1 MNHIASCKVG
11 LSSALIFAS
20 TALVGLGTS
29 SSARADTV
37 TALTTTAYV
46 LASTGDTGV
55 VTTITGGPAN
65 TVITLTS
72 SDALAT
78 YTLKTD
84 ASVNATTPGIL
95 KEPFSVNQAKG
106 VLTLTYTDSK
116 GVTQTFFTKEGVTA
130 AGKGLTSKEEG
141 GKSTALIYIRD
152 DSGVSAFAS
161 TSVFFEQG
169 GGNGALTDQFDLTNS
184 SSNSYLITSL
194 DLYQNLS
201 TSFFSQAAFDTPAAI
216 ASGTLFDD
224 IVADGGT
231 FSFDPGGELM
241 LAITPV
247 NLTGYDLLTGTAQ
260 LENPDGSLGAPF
272 AFSFT
277 DITPEP
283 PTGVLLGTGIG
294 AIAMLRRLLIRKQK
308 PRTIEN

>member
-1 MNHIASCKVG
+1 MNHIASFKVG
-11 LSSALIFAS
+11 LSRALIFAS
-20 TALVGLGTS
+20 TGLVGLGTS

-37 TALTTTAYV
+37 TALTTSAYV

-65 TVITLTS
+65 TNITLTS
-72 SDALAT
+72 ADGVAA
-78 YTLKTD
+78 YTFKTD
-84 ASVNATTPGIL
+84 ASGNATTPGIL

-141 GKSTALIYIRD
+141 GKSTALLFIRD

-161 TSVFFEQG
+161 TSVFFDQG
-169 GGNGALTDQFDLTNS
+169 GDGALTDQFDLTNS

-231 FSFDPGGELM
+231 FSLGPGGELM
-241 LAITPV
+241 LAITPL

-260 LENPDGSLGAPF
+260 LENPNGSLGAPF
-272 AFSFT
+272 TFSFA
-277 DITPEP
+277 DVTPEP